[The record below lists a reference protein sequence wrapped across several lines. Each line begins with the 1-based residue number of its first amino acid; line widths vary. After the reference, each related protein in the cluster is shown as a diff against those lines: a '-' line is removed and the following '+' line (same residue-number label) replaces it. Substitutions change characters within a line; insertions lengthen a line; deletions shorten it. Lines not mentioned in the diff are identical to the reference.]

1 MKLSAR
7 SLIVQLIFLNVFSK
21 DIQCSNP
28 SFLNYLTI
36 KKEKEK
42 DEGRWIG
49 CHCHALSTTIFMMQ
63 LANKSWYVCFSS

>member
-42 DEGRWIG
+42 DEGR
-49 CHCHALSTTIFMMQ
+49 
-63 LANKSWYVCFSS
+63 